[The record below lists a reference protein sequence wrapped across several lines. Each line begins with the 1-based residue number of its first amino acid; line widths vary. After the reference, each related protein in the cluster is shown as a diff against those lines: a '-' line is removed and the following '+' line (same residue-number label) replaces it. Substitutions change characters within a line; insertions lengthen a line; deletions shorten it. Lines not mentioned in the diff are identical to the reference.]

1 MDRYFIWEFAKDIS
15 DTIEQNLSY
24 VSIMSDV
31 KK

>member
-1 MDRYFIWEFAKDIS
+1 MDRYFIWGFAKDIS

-24 VSIMSDV
+24 VSMSDV